1 MLLVRSSSSLLW
13 SILHGT
19 CEPPKYFL
27 GNKWKINEQRNED
40 KKTLSRFLSSFPSL
54 SLLSLLCPFASHI
67 DPLQRLTL
75 SFYALLMSSH
85 LLKISSEITS
95 TSPPSPHSILITRN
109 LLPLGSILTY
119 AHIYLCVSSSI
130 ALYSFMFTSAS
141 I

>member
-1 MLLVRSSSSLLW
+1 MLLIRSSSSLLW

-27 GNKWKINEQRNED
+27 GNKWKINEQRNEYNRM
-40 KKTLSRFLSSFPSL
+40 LSRFLSSFPSL
-54 SLLSLLCPFASHI
+54 SLISLLCPFASHM

-75 SFYALLMSSH
+75 SFYAFLTSSH
-85 LLKISSEITS
+85 LLKVSSEITS
-95 TSPPSPHSILITRN
+95 TSPHSILITRN
-109 LLPLGSILTY
+109 FLPLGSILTY

-130 ALYSFMFTSAS
+130 ALYSFMFISAS